1 MRRII
6 LIVTI
11 VMISSLQMY
20 GQRKDNDRI
29 RAFKTAFITNAL
41 DLSSKE
47 AQEFWPIYN
56 EYNKTIHKVKNQKTR
71 QLRQQARAKGGIDNL
86 SENEAKILLK
96 EYMNIDIKVL
106 EAKKILSTKL
116 DGVIPP
122 KKILKLF
129 RAEQDFNKELL
140 KRFRQ
145 RKNEAK
151 NKKN

>member
-1 MRRII
+1 MRKII
-6 LIVTI
+6 LIAAI
-11 VMISSLQMY
+11 VMIGSLQMH
-20 GQRKDNDRI
+20 GQRKDNERI
-29 RAFKTAFITNAL
+29 KAFKTAFITNAL
-41 DLSSKE
+41 DLNSKE

-56 EYNKTIHKVKNQKTR
+56 EYNKTIHKVKIQKTR
-71 QLRQQARAKGGIDNL
+71 QLMQQARAKGGIDNM
-86 SENEAKILLK
+86 SNGEAKILLN
-96 EYMNIDIKVL
+96 EYINIDAKVL
-106 EAKKILSTKL
+106 EAKKILNTKL

-145 RKNEAK
+145 RRNEAR

>member
-47 AQEFWPIYN
+47 AQGFWPIYN

>member
-1 MRRII
+1 MRKII
-6 LIVTI
+6 LIVTL
-11 VMISSLQMY
+11 VMISSLHIH

-29 RAFKTAFITNAL
+29 KAFKTAFITNAL

-47 AQEFWPIYN
+47 AQAFWPIYN

-71 QLRQQARAKGGIDNL
+71 QLMQQARAKGGIDNI
-86 SENEAKILLK
+86 SNSEAKILLD
-96 EYMNIDIKVL
+96 EFINIDVKVL
-106 EAKKILSTKL
+106 EAKKILNTKL
-116 DGVIPP
+116 TGVIPP

-145 RKNEAK
+145 KRNEAR